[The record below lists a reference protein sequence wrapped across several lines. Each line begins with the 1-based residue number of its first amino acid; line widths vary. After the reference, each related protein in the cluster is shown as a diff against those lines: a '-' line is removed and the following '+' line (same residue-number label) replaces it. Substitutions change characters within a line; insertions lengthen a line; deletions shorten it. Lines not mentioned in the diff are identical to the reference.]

1 MLYPPE
7 FYGINASFHAA
18 PNNLPQVAGM
28 SAKGGQGLRVVS
40 CILHSYNTAAAN
52 FAIQSQRTN
61 PK

>member
-1 MLYPPE
+1 VLYPPDI
-7 FYGINASFHAA
+7 YGINASLQVAL
-18 PNNLPQVAGM
+18 NDSPQLAGM
-28 SAKGGQGLRVVS
+28 SAKSGQGLRVVT

>member
-1 MLYPPE
+1 L
-7 FYGINASFHAA
+7 
-18 PNNLPQVAGM
+18 AGM
-28 SAKGGQGLRVVS
+28 RVKGGQGLRVVS